1 MRKSGG
7 ICLIGALLLAVAP
20 LPASSQNQ
28 QSELKV
34 SANEDSAGLKE
45 TLERVGARV
54 RNFQED
60 LFNVK
65 WTVVHRGQQLKA
77 DLTPK
82 GKPLESVVDWIIVR
96 RTAKGDPQKTYAVAV
111 TEAKLVE
118 GKPPREKKPH
128 LPPEDPKFAY
138 RHPLYFLSPDKQAEW
153 VFGWEG
159 ETDLKGQKAVM
170 ITAAPAQV
178 TKPITRIEKRKYYVE
193 GLQRKARVWID
204 AQTYD
209 VLQVEW
215 RLLDTVNFK
224 TKFGLSWHGPFFVT
238 RPAREIEFEK
248 MDQTIRF
255 DRVAFKNPDQTLL
268 LPVSEEHLHVIRG
281 ARNPAYRST
290 VSYVDYKRFVT
301 DLKVKTPDQN

>member
-1 MRKSGG
+1 M
-7 ICLIGALLLAVAP
+7 
-20 LPASSQNQ
+20 
-28 QSELKV
+28 
-34 SANEDSAGLKE
+34 
-45 TLERVGARV
+45 
-54 RNFQED
+54 
-60 LFNVK
+60 
-65 WTVVHRGQQLKA
+65 
-77 DLTPK
+77 
-82 GKPLESVVDWIIVR
+82 R

-111 TEAKLVE
+111 TEAKLFQ
-118 GKPPREKKPH
+118 GKPPREKKPYV
-128 LPPEDPKFAY
+128 PPEDPKFAY
-138 RHPLYFLSPDKQAEW
+138 RHPLDFLSPDKQAEW

-159 ETDLKGQKAVM
+159 ETDLKGMKAVM
-170 ITAAPAQV
+170 ITAAPAEV
-178 TKPITRIEKRKYYVE
+178 TKPITRIEKGRFYVE

-255 DRVAFKNPDQTLL
+255 ERVTFKNPDQTLL
-268 LPVSEEHLHVIRG
+268 LPVSEEHLRVIRG
-281 ARNPAYRST
+281 GRNPAYRST

-301 DLKVKTPDQN
+301 DVKVKTPDQN